1 MHLLSLSAH
10 RLNEHSEVK
19 PHQQLKIGCLATSY
33 FVFKL
38 HTLGL
43 FVIARALRLVAISCL
58 RGLKEIPTVTTLTR
72 NDEVLLQ
79 TSSG

>member
-10 RLNEHSEVK
+10 RLNEHSKVK
-19 PHQQLKIGCLATSY
+19 PRQQLKIGCRETSY

-43 FVIARALRLVAISCL
+43 FVIARALRLVAITCL
-58 RGLKEIPTVTTLTR
+58 KGLKEIPTVATLTR
-72 NDEVLLQ
+72 NDDMLLQ